1 MSKAADIAKVST
13 RGGFH
18 LLWGLVAS
26 TVISAVGTI
35 FIARLLGSDL
45 YGLYGIA
52 LTAPTLIAIF
62 RDWGINSAMIRY
74 AAQYRSEDRINE
86 IRSIFI
92 SGLIFEI
99 AAGLVL
105 SVASFALA
113 DFLAT
118 TIFNRPEIASLIQIA
133 SFTILAGGLITAAT
147 AAFTGMEKMELN
159 SVMLISQSTIKTF
172 LVIIL
177 VVLGLGTSGA
187 IIGYSISM
195 LISGLIGI
203 LLVSILYKKLP
214 KPSTL
219 KLEIKAYINVMLKY
233 GVPLSIA
240 GIIGGFLIQFYAFLL
255 PIYYATDNSVIG
267 NYGIAVNFVVLIG
280 FFATPITTMLFPAF
294 SKLDPKKD
302 KETLRNVFQY
312 SVKYAAL
319 LVVPVAALI
328 MCLAEPAVSTL
339 FGVTYNSA
347 PLFLALLAITYL
359 YTAFGNLSIGNLL
372 NSQGQTKINL
382 YLTVLTAAIGFP
394 TGYILIMNFGA
405 LGLIITSLTVSIPSL
420 IIGLRFIKEHY
431 AVTVDWKSSA
441 KILLS
446 SAIAATLTYLIVTE
460 LTFASWI
467 RLAIGVV
474 IFAVFL
480 VPAMLLTKVLTQSD
494 IGNLREMTSNLGPVG
509 KILNTILT
517 LIEKLMSMLKLKPKM
532 ETAN

>member
-1 MSKAADIAKVST
+1 
-13 RGGFH
+13 
-18 LLWGLVAS
+18 
-26 TVISAVGTI
+26 
-35 FIARLLGSDL
+35 
-45 YGLYGIA
+45 
-52 LTAPTLIAIF
+52 
-62 RDWGINSAMIRY
+62 
-74 AAQYRSEDRINE
+74 
-86 IRSIFI
+86 
-92 SGLIFEI
+92 
-99 AAGLVL
+99 
-105 SVASFALA
+105 
-113 DFLAT
+113 
-118 TIFNRPEIASLIQIA
+118 
-133 SFTILAGGLITAAT
+133 
-147 AAFTGMEKMELN
+147 
-159 SVMLISQSTIKTF
+159 
-172 LVIIL
+172 
-177 VVLGLGTSGA
+177 
-187 IIGYSISM
+187 
-195 LISGLIGI
+195 
-203 LLVSILYKKLP
+203 
-214 KPSTL
+214 
-219 KLEIKAYINVMLKY
+219 
-233 GVPLSIA
+233 
-240 GIIGGFLIQFYAFLL
+240 
-255 PIYYATDNSVIG
+255 
-267 NYGIAVNFVVLIG
+267 
-280 FFATPITTMLFPAF
+280 
-294 SKLDPKKD
+294 
-302 KETLRNVFQY
+302 
-312 SVKYAAL
+312 
-319 LVVPVAALI
+319 
-328 MCLAEPAVSTL
+328 LAEPAVSTL

-420 IIGLRFIKEHY
+420 IIGLRFIKKHY